1 MKFGTVINCIDGRV
15 QFPVL
20 EYLKKNF
27 DVEFFDAANESGP
40 LRILSDRTNK
50 CRLISLKDQIAISL
64 EKRGSRFIA
73 VVGHHDC
80 AGNPVGR
87 EEQEKQMDE
96 ALRYLRSAFGEEIF
110 YVALWVNEKWEVE
123 EYKRIG

>member
-1 MKFGTVINCIDGRV
+1 MKFGTVINCMDGRV

-20 EYLKKNF
+20 EYLKKNY

-40 LRILSDRTNK
+40 LRILTDRAEK

-64 EKRGSRFIA
+64 QEHGSRFIA
-73 VVGHHDC
+73 IVGHHDC
-80 AGNPVGR
+80 TSNPLGR

-96 ALRYLRSAFGEEIF
+96 ALRYLSAAFGEEIF

>member
-1 MKFGTVINCIDGRV
+1 MKFGTVINCMDGRV

-27 DVEFFDAANESGP
+27 DVEFFDAANEAGP
-40 LRILSDRTNK
+40 LRILTDRTDK

-64 EKRGSRFIA
+64 EKHGSRFIA

-80 AGNPVGR
+80 AGNPQGR
-87 EEQEKQMDE
+87 EGQEKQMDE
-96 ALRYLRSAFGEEIF
+96 ALRYLSSAFGEDVF